1 METTPLTSSDPRARR
16 AGEDGGMFAWIAA
29 LFSGGKSPTDAPADA
44 AAGSDSPGG
53 DSAGADGGGG
63 DGGGGGD

>member
-1 METTPLTSSDPRARR
+1 METTPLSPTDPRARR
-16 AGEDGGMFAWIAA
+16 TRDDGGVFAWFGA
-29 LFSGGKSPTDAPADA
+29 LFSGGKSPSETPADAPAGA
-44 AAGSDSPGG
+44 DSPGG